1 MPKSPIPLLKKF
13 KLRKYSNMVAGGA
26 LATIF
31 LMAPLAYA
39 WTLDYATFASVT
51 AVQEGIN
58 KGYDAAQQALAKA
71 IDKAQQDLQK
81 QLYEKANALAGDLQ
95 NKVTSAVTDKLGAI
109 TNGPVGKLL
118 GNAGLSVGSVTGANV
133 PGHVDPAI
141 TNRQL
146 AEAAAAK
153 NPVDAITAQ
162 TKAMLENQLYDRLNV
177 TSMLDEKPT
186 VGTCVSGGAQ
196 CTVLT
201 RLREMDA
208 VALNALQATNVTA
221 IGEYVL
227 QGNKFNTNIIRNF
240 YEIAGTTQQNSGPAH
255 SMALFKALTPAP
267 SIPLG
272 YERAPEAADLNKSR
286 WLSHV
291 LIGQKND
298 VNLLLGA
305 IQLGDETQQVDA
317 LSKVAK
323 MQIARSAIMNVHN
336 QEQHNSLNAQFRA
349 CVVRPD
355 AQDRVGA
362 TQEQQLVHIQSLL
375 RCSNM
380 IQLQSRQQEMESQR
394 LLGTMLLTL
403 LDLYATQNQSVQK
416 R

>member
-1 MPKSPIPLLKKF
+1 MPNHTPRKIPLHQ
-13 KLRKYSNMVAGGA
+13 RIKYSVLGAVASVA
-26 LATIF
+26 FMLI
-31 LMAPLAYA
+31 PAYA
-39 WTLDYATFASVT
+39 LVAN
-51 AVQEGIN
+51 IN
-58 KGYDAAQQALAKA
+58 PAQFQAMIAQQVQQVENSLRQITLAKA
-71 IDKAQQDLQK
+71 IDQAQQELMNK
-81 QLYEKANALAGDLQ
+81 LYEKANTLTAGLQ
-95 NKVTSAVTDKLGAI
+95 GKLNSAVSDNLNSIAG
-109 TNGPVGKLL
+109 GPVGKLL
-118 GNAGLSVGSVTGANV
+118 GNTGLTLGNVAGAHV
-133 PGHVDPAI
+133 PGHIDPAK
-141 TNRQL
+141 TQRQMGEL
-146 AEAAAAK
+146 AAIK
-153 NPVDAITAQ
+153 NPVDAIATAAKI
-162 TKAMLENQLYDRLNV
+162 TLENQMHDRLNV
-177 TSMLDEKPT
+177 TSMLDEKPA
-186 VGTCVSGGAQ
+186 SGN
-196 CTVLT
+196 CTTSSNCTILT

-208 VALNALQATNVTA
+208 VSLNSLQATNVLA

-227 QGNKFNTNIIRNF
+227 QGNKFNSNIISNF
-240 YEIAGTTQQNSGPAH
+240 YEVAGTRKENSGTAH
-255 SMALFKALTPAP
+255 SNALFKALTPSP

-272 YERAPEAADLNKSR
+272 YDRTREAADLNKSR

-298 VNLLLGA
+298 VNLLLKA
-305 IQLGDETQQVDA
+305 IELGEETQQVDA
-317 LSKVAK
+317 LSKIAK

-336 QEQHNSLNAQFRA
+336 PDQHNALNAQFRT

-380 IQLQSRQQEMESQR
+380 IQLQSRQQEMETQR